1 MGTQLYNKEGQKMY
15 PIGKAIDIDTEA
27 SGQIS
32 NVETNLK
39 ELWNAISGI
48 TGEGEAAQNIIVN
61 TWYTASN
68 SDKEAEIREYT
79 TWSEFFSL
87 PENGEAYIWKK
98 TQFTYKGDTSQ
109 SNVVYEIVYAD
120 IVERVQNIYIAT
132 STGSA
137 PEIKYPILK
146 DGYGEPILDD
156 NGKEQEDLTA
166 FDDSLPE
173 GWSEVPVSITP
184 SQPYTFI
191 STRKRV
197 KGKWEKFSDP
207 AQFGRWAFDS
217 QLELRYK
224 VTEDGSVPEFV
235 ATSDDPGSE
244 WQVQSPTEF
253 TGKLWMI
260 TATSVNGVINA
271 DSEGIRWKGP
281 NLMSIIQ

>member
-1 MGTQLYNKEGQKMY
+1 MGTQLYNKEGQKIY
-15 PIGKAIDIDTEA
+15 PAGRASDIDTEA
-27 SGQIS
+27 SGQVS

-48 TGEGEAAQNIIVN
+48 TGDGEAVDNITV
-61 TWYTASN
+61 TVEYTTSN
-68 SDKEAEIREYT
+68 SDNVGDLEDAEWRKVFE
-79 TWSEFFSL
+79 L
-87 PENGEAYIWKK
+87 PRNGEMYVWKK
-98 TQFTYKGDTSQ
+98 TEFSYKG
-109 SNVVYEIVYAD
+109 NVGAANTIYEIVFAD
-120 IVERVQNIYIAT
+120 AAERTQNIYTAVSTT
-132 STGSA
+132 SA
-137 PEIKYPILK
+137 AEIKYPILK
-146 DGYGEPILDD
+146 DGYGEPILGD
-156 NGKEQEDLTA
+156 NGEEQEDLAA
-166 FDDSLPE
+166 FDNTLPS

-197 KGKWEKFSDP
+197 DGKWQRFSDP

-217 QLELRYK
+217 QLELRYR
-224 VTEDGSVPEFV
+224 VITDGSTPQFN

-244 WQVQSPTEF
+244 WTKQSPTDF

-281 NLMSIIQ
+281 NLMAIIQ